1 MRANSAGTGGGHRVV
16 VTAATRRSTVLNLL
30 DPATVA
36 LTRAVAG
43 QYVLQHELGRGGMGV
58 VFLARDEQL
67 DRLVA
72 IKTLPQHLA
81 ADAQVRDRFL
91 REARTAAALSHQNIV
106 PIYSAAER
114 DDIVYFAMRYVP
126 GQSLAEH
133 LAATGPLGAN
143 DAVAILR
150 QLASALAYAHAC
162 GVVHRD
168 IKAENVL
175 LDSETGR
182 AMLTD
187 FGIARLVESQPHTA
201 TGTVLGTVQY
211 MSPEQVS
218 GDTLDGRSD
227 LYALGVL
234 AFLMLTGHFPFE
246 RNSASAVLIAHVNSP
261 APRLGDAAPHVS
273 AALGDIVDRLL
284 SKSREARFENGEAVR
299 AALDA
304 LPAEVTT
311 VAPVAAPEQL
321 SSTQAQEVWA
331 RAAELQANTGVYVP
345 PAAFSPRV
353 PAMELV
359 TQGYDA
365 ATVRESAVDAGIDA
379 KYVERA
385 LAEHA
390 NASVALAPLEVQ
402 HGELMR
408 KRPNPWF
415 GARTKL
421 EFTAAFN
428 GELDAEAFEDVA
440 DEVRQVL
447 GELTTVSAVGRTLT
461 INTGGSMSR
470 QGCGMSRMMQQHLSS
485 RNGRTQARAF
495 EDLSQ
500 TAGAFFAGMG
510 LGGGV
515 GMSMLAAGITMGLT
529 HFPPGAMAVFVGGL
543 CTSNALARVLF
554 MRASH
559 KKERELDALLQRV
572 IARARRSM
580 LEQEARKRLPRA
592 TSVPPT

>member
-1 MRANSAGTGGGHRVV
+1 M
-16 VTAATRRSTVLNLL
+16 LNPL

-43 QYVLQHELGRGGMGV
+43 QYVLEQEIGRGGMGV
-58 VFLARDEQL
+58 VFLALDEQL

-81 ADAQVRDRFL
+81 ADAQVRERFL

-106 PIYSAAER
+106 AIYSAAER
-114 DDIVYFAMRYVP
+114 DGIVYFAMRYVP
-126 GQSLAEH
+126 GRSLAEH
-133 LAATGPLGAN
+133 LAATGPLVAH

-150 QLASALAYAHAC
+150 QLASALAYAHAR
-162 GVVHRD
+162 GVIHRD

-175 LDSETGR
+175 LDNETGR

-218 GDTLDGRSD
+218 GDALDGRSD

-261 APRLGDAAPHVS
+261 APRLGAAAPHVS
-273 AALGDIVDRLL
+273 AALGEIVDRLL
-284 SKSREARFENGEAVR
+284 SKSREARFENGDAVL

-304 LPAEVTT
+304 LPVDVTT
-311 VAPVAAPEQL
+311 AVPVAAPEHL

-345 PAAFSPRV
+345 PAVFSPRV
-353 PAMELV
+353 AAEDLV

-365 ATVRESAVDAGIDA
+365 TLIRDSAVDAGIDA
-379 KYVERA
+379 KYVDRALDERA
-385 LAEHA
+385 
-390 NASVALAPLEVQ
+390 ASQVALVPIDVAPGEV
-402 HGELMR
+402 MI
-408 KRPNPWF
+408 KRPSIF
-415 GARTKL
+415 LGARTKL
-421 EFTAAFN
+421 EFTAGFN
-428 GELDAEAFEDVA
+428 GEIDTEAFEDVA
-440 DEVRQVL
+440 DEVRSAL
-447 GELTTVSAVGRTLT
+447 GEMTSVSAVGRTMT
-461 INTGGSMSR
+461 INVGTTSSR
-470 QGCGMSRMMQQHLSS
+470 QSGIDAPAQVHFTS
-485 RNGRTQARAF
+485 RNGRTQARVF
-495 EDLSQ
+495 QDLSQ
-500 TAGAFFAGMG
+500 TAGALFAGLGLGGG

-515 GMSMLAAGITMGLT
+515 IAAGVTAGPLHSPAAAIAVLIAMLGIANLT
-529 HFPPGAMAVFVGGL
+529 
-543 CTSNALARVLF
+543 ARVLF
-554 MRASH
+554 IRHAK
-559 KKERELDALLQRV
+559 KKERDLEALLQRV
-572 IARARRSM
+572 MGRARQSM
-580 LEQEARKRLPRA
+580 LKHEAQKLLPRRDRA
-592 TSVPPT
+592 TSAPPT